1 MPPFIGQT
9 KNGARRQWSNGGR
22 IRRALLPLLLIL
34 TVLSACQSGAPPTVE
49 PPAATIAPSPTVPQA
64 EPPPVVTSIRA
75 TPTNLPSF
83 SPLKRDDL
91 NATSAASLDGE
102 DEDTAA
108 QETVSLSGPVE
119 TSVEMTATEDAVAD
133 STEEATPLPTFTP
146 PPQTSASPNEH
157 YWLQRPVA
165 AGDTNWTDKYYPYG
179 STRGGQLRP
188 HHGVEFNVTYNTTIL
203 AAGNGTVV
211 VAGPDDQVAY
221 GAHTNF
227 YGNLVVIEHDFQFA
241 GQPLYTLYGHLN
253 EVQVT
258 AGQAVAAG
266 QAIGLS
272 GATGVADGPHLHFE
286 VRVGANDYGSTRNPL
301 LWLAPY
307 FDRGTVAGR
316 VAWPNGELATGAPI
330 SLNRIDGPSPYY
342 GTTTYAGNSV
352 NGDEGWQENF
362 VIDDVVAGYYL
373 VTVRNG
379 EDKYT
384 AETWVQPRQ
393 TSFVEITLD

>member
-1 MPPFIGQT
+1 
-9 KNGARRQWSNGGR
+9 
-22 IRRALLPLLLIL
+22 
-34 TVLSACQSGAPPTVE
+34 
-49 PPAATIAPSPTVPQA
+49 
-64 EPPPVVTSIRA
+64 VVTSIRA

-83 SPLKRDDL
+83 SPLKRDEVDATSTASADVAGEEEAEETAIAEDIEAAATISDAEQTADDTD
-91 NATSAASLDGE
+91 ATSAATADGSE
-102 DEDTAA
+102 ANGTA
-108 QETVSLSGPVE
+108 
-119 TSVEMTATEDAVAD
+119 
-133 STEEATPLPTFTP
+133 EATPLPTFTP
-146 PPQTSASPNEH
+146 PPQSGASPNEH

-165 AGDTNWTDKYYPYG
+165 AGGTNWTDKYYPYG
-179 STRGGQLRP
+179 STRGGQLRT

-211 VAGPDDQVAY
+211 VAGPDDEVAY
-221 GAHTNF
+221 GPHTNF

-258 AGQAVAAG
+258 AGEAVSAG

-316 VAWPNGELATGAPI
+316 VAWPNGEPATETPV

-342 GTTTYAGNSV
+342 GATTYAGSSV
-352 NGDEGWQENF
+352 NADEGWQENF
-362 VIDDVVAGYYL
+362 VIDDVVAGFYQI
-373 VTVRNG
+373 TVRNG
-379 EDKYT
+379 EEKYT
-384 AETWVQPRQ
+384 VETWVRPQQ